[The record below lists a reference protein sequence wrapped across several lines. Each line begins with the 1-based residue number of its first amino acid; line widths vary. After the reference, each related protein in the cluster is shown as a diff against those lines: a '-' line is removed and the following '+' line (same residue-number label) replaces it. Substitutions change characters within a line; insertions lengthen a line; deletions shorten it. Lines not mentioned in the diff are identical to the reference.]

1 VNLSRGRVM
10 PLVLAIGSATCGG
23 GPEEAVDPAAIV
35 TRFEARPAS
44 IPPGG
49 SAELSWSAN
58 DIVASVRITAGEC
71 PERQVGPE
79 GHVSMGPPCAG
90 EVVVG
95 AEVSSSGTLRVT
107 PAEST
112 TYWCFPY
119 RARAAAFAF
128 GRTVNVAVTP

>member
-1 VNLSRGRVM
+1 MNLSRARLV
-10 PLVLAIGSATCGG
+10 PFVLAAGSATCGG

-35 TRFEARPAS
+35 TRFEASPAS

-71 PERQVGPE
+71 PERQVG
-79 GHVSMGPPCAG
+79 GAGAVSLGPPCAG
-90 EVVVG
+90 EVVV
-95 AEVSSSGTLRVT
+95 ASEVSRSGTLRVT

-119 RARAAAFAF
+119 RVSGAAFVF
-128 GRTVNVAVTP
+128 GRTARVEVTP